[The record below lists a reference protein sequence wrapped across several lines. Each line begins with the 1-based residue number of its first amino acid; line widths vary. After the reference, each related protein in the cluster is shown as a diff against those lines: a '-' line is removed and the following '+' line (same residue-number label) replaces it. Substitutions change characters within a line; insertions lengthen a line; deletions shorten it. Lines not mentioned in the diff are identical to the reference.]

1 MIPLCLCVSVFNRL
15 FKILFKKGTHTMTES
30 KDNAEAG
37 VNENEATEETAPA
50 VEEAAAEATIEE
62 QLAAREKEARDNWDR
77 FLRERADLENYRK
90 RVSREKEELL
100 NYGNKSLIEE
110 ILPVVDNME
119 RALAH
124 APEEGQAAVIEGIR
138 MTHGMLVT
146 ALRKF
151 GVTPIEAVGTP
162 FDSAFHQ
169 AMAQVPSDDYPPNT
183 VVEEYQKGYLLKER
197 LLRPAM
203 VTVSV
208 PAK

>member
-1 MIPLCLCVSVFNRL
+1 
-15 FKILFKKGTHTMTES
+15 MTES